1 MAEKVRV
8 LRIMEYVGDREWVE
22 NTLKKGN
29 ISANGVKYFG
39 RNEENIIKSC
49 LIDNFPEVLVKEK

>member
-22 NTLKKGN
+22 NTLKKGS
-29 ISANGVKYFG
+29 IPADGSKCFG
-39 RNEENIIKSC
+39 DRVIKSC
-49 LIDNFPEVLVKEK
+49 LIDKFPEVFKEK

>member
-8 LRIMEYVGDREWVE
+8 LRVMEYVGDREWIE

-29 ISANGVKYFG
+29 MPADGVKCFG
-39 RNEENIIKSC
+39 DRVIKSC
-49 LIDNFPEVLVKEK
+49 LIDKFPEVFKEK

>member
-22 NTLKKGN
+22 NALKKG
-29 ISANGVKYFG
+29 SVPADGLKYFG
-39 RNEENIIKSC
+39 DRVIKSC
-49 LIDNFPEVLVKEK
+49 LIDKFPEVFKEK